1 MSDIEFR
8 GISKTYPDGTKAVT
22 DLDLRIESGSFT
34 VFVGPSG
41 CGKTTSMRMIN
52 RMITPSSGSITIAGQ
67 DISKVDPVKLRLG
80 IGYVI
85 QSGGL
90 LPHRTVVDNVA
101 TVPVLRGDSRKAARA
116 AALEVLDRVGLDRA
130 LATRYPAQL
139 SGGQQQRVGVA
150 RALAADPPVLLMDEP
165 FSAVDPVVRAEL
177 QSEMQ
182 RLQAELQKTIVFVT
196 HDIDEAITLGDR
208 VAVFG
213 RGGVLQQYDAPDHV
227 LSQPATDFVADFV
240 GRDRGYRG
248 LSFRSAKDVPLH
260 EIRTAT
266 AAEIPALRLDR
277 GDWVLIVDAEHKPSG
292 WIDVTGVEAVR
303 GGHSLA
309 GSTSAG
315 GSLFT
320 PTGDLRQALDAA
332 ISSPSGVGVA
342 VDDSGA
348 VRGGVLATE
357 ILQQLADQR
366 SVEDAERNRHFF
378 EQEVSGG
385 GPT

>member
-1 MSDIEFR
+1 MSDIEFS
-8 GISKTYPDGTKAVT
+8 GISKTYPDGTHAVT
-22 DLDLRIESGSFT
+22 NLDLRIESGSFT

-52 RMITPSSGSITIAGQ
+52 RMIRPTGGTITIAGQ
-67 DISKVDPVKLRLG
+67 DISTVDPVELRLG

-101 TVPVLRGDSRKAARA
+101 TVPVLRGDSRRAARA
-116 AALEVLDRVGLDRA
+116 AALDVLDRVGLDRS
-130 LATRYPAQL
+130 LAGRYPAQL

-177 QSEMQ
+177 QVEMQ
-182 RLQAELQKTIVFVT
+182 RLQAELHKTIVFVT

-213 RGGVLQQYDAPDHV
+213 RGGVLQQYDPPQHV
-227 LSQPATDFVADFV
+227 LAQPATDFVADFV

-248 LSFRSAKDVPLH
+248 LSFRTANNVPLH

-266 AAEIPALRLDR
+266 ADEVVKLRLER
-277 GDWVLIVDAEHKPSG
+277 GDWVLVIDTDKRPVG
-292 WIDVTGVEAVR
+292 WVDVTGVEAVR
-303 GGHSLA
+303 A
-309 GSTSAG
+309 GRELHNSMSAG

-320 PTGDLRQALDAA
+320 PSGDLRQALDAA
-332 ISSPSGVGVA
+332 ISSPAGVGVA

-357 ILQQLADQR
+357 VLEQLAGQR
-366 SVEDAERNRHFF
+366 AAEDAERNRHYF
-378 EQEVSGG
+378 EQEAAQ
-385 GPT
+385 

>member
-8 GISKTYPDGTKAVT
+8 DISKTYPDGTHAVT

-52 RMITPSSGSITIAGQ
+52 RMTLPTSGTITIAEQ
-67 DISKVDPVKLRLG
+67 DISAIDPVKLRLG

-101 TVPVLRGDSRKAARA
+101 TVPVLRGDSRRAART
-116 AALEVLDRVGLDRA
+116 AALDVLDRVGLDRS
-130 LATRYPAQL
+130 LAGRYPAQL

-177 QSEMQ
+177 QIEMQ
-182 RLQAELQKTIVFVT
+182 RLQAELHKTIVFVT

-208 VAVFG
+208 LAVFG
-213 RGGVLQQYDAPDHV
+213 RGGVLQQFDPPQRV

-248 LSFRSAKDVPLH
+248 LSFRSANNIPLH
-260 EIRTAT
+260 DIQTAV
-266 AAEIPALRLDR
+266 ADDVSGLRLDR
-277 GDWVLIVDAEHKPSG
+277 GDWVLVVDAAARPTG
-292 WIDVTGVEAVR
+292 WVDVTGVEAVR
-303 GGHSLA
+303 A
-309 GSTSAG
+309 GQPLRDSMSAG

-332 ISSPSGVGVA
+332 ISSPSGIGVA

-357 ILQQLADQR
+357 ILAQLAEQR
-366 SVEDAERNRHFF
+366 ATEDAERNRHYF
-378 EQEVSGG
+378 EQEVR
-385 GPT
+385 